1 MMTMI
6 EMMIVIM
13 IAIVIVTM
21 MIMSNIV
28 IMLAGN
34 SMNSIF
40 LNLKIITSKRMKDS
54 CVVAHNHEGVDNAL
68 TSRSL
73 YLPTMLVLF

>member
-13 IAIVIVTM
+13 IAIMIVAM

-40 LNLKIITSKRMKDS
+40 LNLKLLHLR
-54 CVVAHNHEGVDNAL
+54 E
-68 TSRSL
+68 
-73 YLPTMLVLF
+73 